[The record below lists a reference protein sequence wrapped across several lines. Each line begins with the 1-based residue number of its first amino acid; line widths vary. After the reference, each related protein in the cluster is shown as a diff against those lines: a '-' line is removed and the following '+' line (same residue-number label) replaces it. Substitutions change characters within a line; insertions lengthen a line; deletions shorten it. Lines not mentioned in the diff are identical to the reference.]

1 MRLRILVTAGYFVC
15 AMLIGSYLIMNLFV
29 AILLN
34 AFADDSD
41 DTASMAGSQSSGGA
55 SRRSSTRSLSQE
67 DFLSE
72 FDSSLPWPQNYSLLC
87 FPPSS
92 KFRQL
97 CHRIAANKVWDGII
111 IVLIVVSSICLAIDS
126 PRLDPDSDVAYW
138 LNELNFY
145 FTIVFTLELV
155 FKVVAMGLWFGKRA
169 YLKDPWN
176 VLDFFIV

>member
-1 MRLRILVTAGYFVC
+1 MPSMLTVFNLMTGSFYSPMTEHMQAAGWGVSSGYFIAAV
-15 AMLIGSYLIMNLFV
+15 LVGNYLVMNLFV

-92 KFRQL
+92 KFRRGGVVHAASAM
-97 CHRIAANKVWDGII
+97 HR
-111 IVLIVVSSICLAIDS
+111 
-126 PRLDPDSDVAYW
+126 
-138 LNELNFY
+138 
-145 FTIVFTLELV
+145 
-155 FKVVAMGLWFGKRA
+155 
-169 YLKDPWN
+169 
-176 VLDFFIV
+176 